1 MGGVVETISALRC
14 SGFHKGVSMKRF
26 FLALLFLALA
36 NFTGTAQIA
45 NQKLIQHVDKS
56 VTLLFSQNDDGGM
69 RMRCTATAYR
79 KTDKGYRFVSA
90 AHCVDGKTESEQAD
104 VHYFVSADDAGNKT
118 YIPAKLLAAG
128 DKMIGDDF
136 SIFVVESTDVFEIVS
151 LGDNTTLAL
160 GAPVVNIASPL
171 GLGKQ
176 LFTGYVSSTHV
187 DRPSFDAGDVK
198 WRDVMLVVGG
208 GGPGSSGSS
217 IVSVEQEAI
226 VGFLVGEFTEGQL
239 GMIVVPVSKFKTFE
253 GKVDDGSYKKEH
265 RFDFLH
271 DLMGSD
277 HEMNLGAK

>member
-1 MGGVVETISALRC
+1 
-14 SGFHKGVSMKRF
+14 MKRF
-26 FLALLFLALA
+26 MFAFLVLLLSL
-36 NFTGTAQIA
+36 GCSQAQIA

-79 KTDKGYRFVSA
+79 KTDKGYRFASA
-90 AHCVDGKTESEQAD
+90 AHCVDGHTESEQAD
-104 VHYFVSADDAGNKT
+104 VHYFVSADSAGKKT
-118 YIPAKLLAAG
+118 YIPAKLVAAG
-128 DKMIGDDF
+128 DKEIGDDF
-136 SIFVVESTDVFEIVS
+136 SIFAVDTPETFEIVP

-176 LFTGYVSSTHV
+176 LFTGYISSVHL
-187 DRPSFDAGDVK
+187 DRPSLDAGEVK

-208 GGPGSSGSS
+208 GGPGSSGSA

-226 VGFLVGEFTEGQL
+226 IGFLVGEFTEGQI

-253 GKVDDGSYKKEH
+253 SKVDDGSYKKEH
-265 RFDFLH
+265 RFDFMRGMFGDDH
-271 DLMGSD
+271 SMGG
-277 HEMNLGAK
+277 NNYRP

>member
-1 MGGVVETISALRC
+1 
-14 SGFHKGVSMKRF
+14 MKRF
-26 FLALLFLALA
+26 LAAVLFVLSFFGSAA
-36 NFTGTAQIA
+36 PQIA
-45 NQKLIQHVDKS
+45 NQKLIQHVDKA

-79 KTDKGYRFVSA
+79 KTDKGYRFASA
-90 AHCVDGKTESEQAD
+90 AHCVDGRTENEQAD
-104 VHYFVSADDAGNKT
+104 VHYFVSADNAGKKT

-128 DKMIGDDF
+128 DKEIGDDF
-136 SIFVVESTDVFEIVS
+136 SIFVVESADEFVVIP

-160 GAPVVNIASPL
+160 GSQVVNIASPL

-187 DRPSFDAGDVK
+187 DRPSLDAGEVK

-208 GGPGSSGSS
+208 GGPGSSGSA

-226 VGFLVGEFTEGQL
+226 IGFLVGSFNEGQI

-253 GKVDDGSYKKEH
+253 TKVDDGTYKKEH
-265 RFDFLH
+265 RFDFLRGMFG
-271 DLMGSD
+271 DD
-277 HEMNLGAK
+277 HSMKAGH